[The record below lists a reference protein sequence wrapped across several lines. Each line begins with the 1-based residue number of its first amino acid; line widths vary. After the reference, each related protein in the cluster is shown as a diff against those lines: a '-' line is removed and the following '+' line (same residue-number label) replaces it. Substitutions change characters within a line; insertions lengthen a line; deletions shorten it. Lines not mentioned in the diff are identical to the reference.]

1 MGRVIQIGSIGTA
14 TGAAHRADETP
25 LLRAIP
31 PSRMLDYGMTG
42 EDCAALVAAAGLGT
56 WDRVAEELAEK
67 RLRRADAFE
76 HSGNRT
82 LAAQEREW
90 AAAAFNIGQLGFDTD
105 TPRRIALYTRAS
117 EALVAASQADPILR
131 RLEVEAPQGGRM
143 YGWETI
149 VPDAIG
155 SVVVIGGLSGWGMS
169 FLALARALAYRG
181 ISAVL
186 AEGPGQGETRMRS
199 PLHLARATLPAFEPF
214 IARARG
220 QARSV
225 ALVGNSF
232 GGLVAAN
239 LTAAR
244 RDIAALVVN
253 CSPVGLRTP
262 EAPGV
267 RDQVSMAFGLD
278 GDALEAALI
287 DFSFDAEATPL
298 DLPMLILEGGEDKLV
313 PPGAQLGFLG
323 QWGLADRNVLVRTWA
338 DGLHTIYNHANER
351 NGLIAAWLADRFGQ
365 I

>member
-1 MGRVIQIGSIGTA
+1 VTQINGNAAA
-14 TGAAHRADETP
+14 TGVTPAGDMPP
-25 LLRAIP
+25 LLRAVP

-56 WDRVAEELAEK
+56 WDKVAEELAEAHL
-67 RLRRADAFE
+67 LRANAFE
-76 HSGNRT
+76 RSGSRT

-105 TPRRIALYTRAS
+105 TPRRIALYARAS
-117 EALVAASQADPILR
+117 EALATAAQTDPVLR
-131 RLEVEAPQGGRM
+131 RLEVEASGGGRM

-149 VPDAIG
+149 VPGAIG
-155 SVVVIGGLSGWGMS
+155 SVVVIGGLSGWGMT
-169 FLALARALAYRG
+169 FLGLARALAYRG
-181 ISAVL
+181 VAAVL

-199 PLHLARATLPAFEPF
+199 PLHLSRAALPEFEPF
-214 IARARG
+214 IGRARG

-239 LTAAR
+239 LAATR
-244 RDIAALVVN
+244 PDIAALVVN
-253 CSPVGLRTP
+253 CSPTGLRTP

-267 RDQVSMAFGLD
+267 RDQVSMTFGLE

-298 DLPMLILEGGEDKLV
+298 NLPMLILEGGEDKLV
-313 PPGAQLGFLG
+313 PPGAQLAFLG
-323 QWGLADRNVLVRTWA
+323 HRGREDRSVLVRTWA
-338 DGLHTIYNHANER
+338 DGLHTVYNHANER
-351 NGLIAAWLADRFGQ
+351 NCLIASWLADRFRE